1 MTIAIS
7 IIIPFLSAIFGG
19 YITFYFA
26 SKSKKEEAIIKFR
39 EEKYSNLL
47 ILLKGFVGETANS
60 ETKLK
65 FFDEQYKSWIY
76 SSDEVVIA
84 VNELVQLIIDQDGKT
99 PDVDKG
105 RKAIGNIVLAMRKD
119 LLRNTSLTD
128 RDFRYTDVR
137 LKK

>member
-1 MTIAIS
+1 MAIAIS
-7 IIIPFLSAIFGG
+7 IIIPFLSAVFGG
-19 YITFYFA
+19 YITFYFT

-84 VNELVQLIIDQDGKT
+84 INELVQLIIDQDGKT

-119 LLRNTSLTD
+119 LLKKTSLTD
-128 RDFRYTDVR
+128 SDFRYTDVR

>member
-84 VNELVQLIIDQDGKT
+84 INELVQLIIDQDGKT

>member
-1 MTIAIS
+1 M
-7 IIIPFLSAIFGG
+7 SAVFGG

-26 SKSKKEEAIIKFR
+26 SKSKKEETIIKFR

-60 ETKLK
+60 ETKLN

-84 VNELVQLIIDQDGKT
+84 ITN
-99 PDVDKG
+99 
-105 RKAIGNIVLAMRKD
+105 
-119 LLRNTSLTD
+119 
-128 RDFRYTDVR
+128 
-137 LKK
+137 